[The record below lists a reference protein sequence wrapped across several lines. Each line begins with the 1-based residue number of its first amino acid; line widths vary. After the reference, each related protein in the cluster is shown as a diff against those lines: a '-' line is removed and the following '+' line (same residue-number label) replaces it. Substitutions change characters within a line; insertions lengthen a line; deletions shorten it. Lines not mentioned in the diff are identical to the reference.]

1 MKIAIL
7 KERRPHETRVA
18 ASVET
23 VQKFADLGVDV
34 CIEKGAGQG
43 SSILDAEFKD
53 AGANIASSAQPHSRI
68 RGGASR

>member
-34 CIEKGAGQG
+34 CIEKGATGIQYPRFGVQG
-43 SSILDAEFKD
+43 
-53 AGANIASSAQPHSRI
+53 
-68 RGGASR
+68 RGREHRVIGTGRT